1 MILYHGSNSIV
12 EQPRIIEPNR
22 TLDYGSGFY
31 CTKDFDLAGEWA
43 VNLDND
49 GYFNSLC
56 PRCKRTIPW
65 EYMSFCP
72 NCGQRLC
79 WIYLDE
85 AEELTRPINYTG
97 MQGESRLHFLRRAA
111 MQKLK
116 QRMFRLK
123 T

>member
-1 MILYHGSNSIV
+1 MLRGNLYLH
-12 EQPRIIEPNR
+12 
-22 TLDYGSGFY
+22 
-31 CTKDFDLAGEWA
+31 LAADA
-43 VNLDND
+43 VRYRVPMVVRQVYLDND